1 MNTLNKCIRH
11 FITITKHKYYVTR
24 LCFKCGYYK
33 RGLLHDLSK
42 YGPTE
47 FLASAKYWQGSSSP
61 IDAEKV
67 EKGYSMAWFHHKG
80 HNPHHWEYWI
90 DNLSSKQNTPHKI
103 PYEYVVEMVCDWIAA
118 GIVYGGHK
126 VDFNTPY
133 SEPLEYH
140 EAHKHERLLH
150 EDTEFMIDTFLI
162 IIEEFGVNAFCEMA
176 RCFKDIY

>member
-1 MNTLNKCIRH
+1 
-11 FITITKHKYYVTR
+11 
-24 LCFKCGYYK
+24 
-33 RGLLHDLSK
+33 
-42 YGPTE
+42 
-47 FLASAKYWQGSSSP
+47 
-61 IDAEKV
+61 
-67 EKGYSMAWFHHKG
+67 MAWFHHKG